1 MTCKRNFFFVAVPL
15 VACLSFFG
23 LPVDNRIDLRMPS
36 WLPQDLKISAVNIQL
51 PDWLV
56 LEEAVA
62 SPYRRSVRRTTR
74 RTSRRTAARHS
85 GYYGHHHY
93 HGGAAVA
100 TGVAVGATAITV
112 GSIVASLPP
121 NCSSVVVDGTTYQNC
136 SGTYYVPSG
145 NQWVVVNAP

>member
-1 MTCKRNFFFVAVPL
+1 MTCKRIFFFMAVTL
-15 VACLSFFG
+15 VACLGFFG
-23 LPVDNRIDLRMPS
+23 LPIDNRIDLRMPS
-36 WLPQDLKISAVNIQL
+36 WLPQDSKNSAVTIQL

-62 SPYRRSVRRTTR
+62 SPYRRSVRRTSR

-85 GYYGHHHY
+85 GYYGQQYY

-100 TGVAVGATAITV
+100 TGVAVGATAIAV

-121 NCSSVVVDGTTYQNC
+121 NCTTIVANGVAYQNC